1 MRIGDAGDVRRPGA
15 SRPPWIVTTLALALA
30 AAPVLQAA
38 SLAGLRLLSFAP
50 DRPWNYVAYGLAA
63 PYVAAL
69 LWRRHPRARFA
80 AYVFLTHETVRGLHF
95 RRWDA
100 VIVAVAGVLLLQ
112 LPAARR
118 WAPSLR
124 PAEIRGRLP
133 WRRRRPEASRS
144 DPA

>member
-1 MRIGDAGDVRRPGA
+1 MLSLAPGERQGAPRPRVIIA
-15 SRPPWIVTTLALALA
+15 LVLALA

-38 SLAGLRLLSFAP
+38 SLAGLRVLNFAP

-69 LWRRHPRARFA
+69 LWRRRPRARFA
-80 AYVFLTHETVRGLHF
+80 AYVFLTHEAARGLHF
-95 RRWDA
+95 GRWEA
-100 VIVAVAGVLLLQ
+100 AAVAVAWIALLQ

-124 PAEIRGRLP
+124 PADVLARL
-133 WRRRRPEASRS
+133 RRVPR
-144 DPA
+144 